1 MLSVDVKAEFY
12 LPFVDIFKSFEM
24 DNNNISLFEL
34 SCDDINAMKKRDLV
48 DQIEKMKGKVVFG
61 SHVKD
66 LCHQTEKLAERL
78 NNVVANNEKITSE
91 QLIV

>member
-1 MLSVDVKAEFY
+1 
-12 LPFVDIFKSFEM
+12 
-24 DNNNISLFEL
+24 
-34 SCDDINAMKKRDLV
+34 MKKRDLV